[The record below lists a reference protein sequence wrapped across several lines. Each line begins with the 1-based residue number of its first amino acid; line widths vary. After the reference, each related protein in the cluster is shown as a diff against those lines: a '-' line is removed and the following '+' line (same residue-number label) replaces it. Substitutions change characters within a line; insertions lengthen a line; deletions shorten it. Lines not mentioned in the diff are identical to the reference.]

1 LGESGSS
8 EWSGDMAR
16 VLCQRY
22 GLALVAVSAQGS
34 DRSALVAHVH
44 DQEGRH
50 FVLKRTTPE
59 RGPSEIAALRAWSN
73 TGCAARLVAVLEDD
87 LYLADWL
94 IGPSLAETSVW
105 EDRDVVAAG
114 RMIAG
119 LHAALLPAD
128 LPDICNRFTLSS
140 DRDWSLLP
148 AGMRAL
154 GVRVNARLCAGAATH
169 SALLHGDLVPGN
181 VILSPSGPQAID
193 PFGYAGLPSWDLAQL
208 AVATEGRSRRRLLP
222 ALLTGYGSIPPLL
235 ADAFSWMILFFLH
248 KNVAD
253 HRTEFRANL
262 QPLAERLIT
271 VNDPDAFLDQ
281 YCKT

>member
-1 LGESGSS
+1 MDESGSTGS
-8 EWSGDMAR
+8 AGDTAR

-22 GLALVAVSAQGS
+22 ALALVAVYAQGS

-73 TGCAARLVAVLEDD
+73 TGCATRLVAVLEED

-94 IGPSLAETSVW
+94 IGPSLAETAVW

-119 LHAALLPAD
+119 LHAVPLPAG
-128 LPDICNRFTLSS
+128 LPGVCNRFTLSS
-140 DRDWSLLP
+140 EHDWPLLP

-154 GVRVNARLCAGAATH
+154 AVRVNARLRAGATTH
-169 SALLHGDLVPGN
+169 MALLHGDLVPVN
-181 VILSPSGPQAID
+181 VILSPSGPKVID

-208 AVATEGRSRRRLLP
+208 AVATVGRSRRRLLP
-222 ALLTGYGSIPPLL
+222 TLLIGYGSVPPLL

-248 KNVAD
+248 KNLAD
-253 HRTEFRANL
+253 HRMEFHANL

-281 YCKT
+281 YCK